1 MSYLLNNPFFG
12 IGLSILV
19 YGIGEYLYHK
29 TNRFV
34 LFQPLFFGM
43 LLGIG
48 LLVLIASILKAPV
61 QKVYEAYQVGGDWLF
76 WFVAPATVSFAVP
89 LYKRNDI
96 FKKHWDVIVIALAIG
111 LGLSL
116 FGIYGISRLLGLTD
130 AAIGAMLVQAATTAI
145 ALPVAESVG
154 GDQAIAAFAVILNSV
169 LIYALGDHFI
179 RWFKLHKNP
188 LGAGLGFGIAG
199 NAVGA
204 TKAIE
209 VSEAA
214 GATGAIAFVIAGIL
228 VNFMVP
234 GFAQLIGLG

>member
-1 MSYLLNNPFFG
+1 M
-12 IGLSILV
+12 GLASIYITKQIALCYSNRYFLV
-19 YGIGEYLYHK
+19 
-29 TNRFV
+29 
-34 LFQPLFFGM
+34 M

-130 AAIGAMLVQAATTAI
+130 AALGAMLVQAATTAI

-169 LIYALGDHFI
+169 LIYALGDLFYSLVQIAQESARCRVRI
-179 RWFKLHKNP
+179 RNCR
-188 LGAGLGFGIAG
+188 
-199 NAVGA
+199 
-204 TKAIE
+204 
-209 VSEAA
+209 
-214 GATGAIAFVIAGIL
+214 
-228 VNFMVP
+228 
-234 GFAQLIGLG
+234 

>member
-76 WFVAPATVSFAVP
+76 WFVAPP
-89 LYKRNDI
+89 
-96 FKKHWDVIVIALAIG
+96 
-111 LGLSL
+111 
-116 FGIYGISRLLGLTD
+116 SRLRCHYISVMISLRN
-130 AAIGAMLVQAATTAI
+130 IGMSL
-145 ALPVAESVG
+145 
-154 GDQAIAAFAVILNSV
+154 
-169 LIYALGDHFI
+169 
-179 RWFKLHKNP
+179 
-188 LGAGLGFGIAG
+188 
-199 NAVGA
+199 
-204 TKAIE
+204 
-209 VSEAA
+209 
-214 GATGAIAFVIAGIL
+214 
-228 VNFMVP
+228 
-234 GFAQLIGLG
+234 

>member
-61 QKVYEAYQVGGDWLF
+61 QKVYEA
-76 WFVAPATVSFAVP
+76 
-89 LYKRNDI
+89 
-96 FKKHWDVIVIALAIG
+96 
-111 LGLSL
+111 
-116 FGIYGISRLLGLTD
+116 
-130 AAIGAMLVQAATTAI
+130 TTAI

-179 RWFKLHKNP
+179 SWFKLHKNP

>member
-1 MSYLLNNPFFG
+1 M
-12 IGLSILV
+12 
-19 YGIGEYLYHK
+19 
-29 TNRFV
+29 
-34 LFQPLFFGM
+34 
-43 LLGIG
+43 
-48 LLVLIASILKAPV
+48 
-61 QKVYEAYQVGGDWLF
+61 
-76 WFVAPATVSFAVP
+76 
-89 LYKRNDI
+89 
-96 FKKHWDVIVIALAIG
+96 
-111 LGLSL
+111 
-116 FGIYGISRLLGLTD
+116 
-130 AAIGAMLVQAATTAI
+130 
-145 ALPVAESVG
+145 G

>member
-1 MSYLLNNPFFG
+1 VSYLLNNPFFG

-96 FKKHWDVIVIALAIG
+96 FKKHWDVIVIALA
-111 LGLSL
+111 
-116 FGIYGISRLLGLTD
+116 
-130 AAIGAMLVQAATTAI
+130 
-145 ALPVAESVG
+145 
-154 GDQAIAAFAVILNSV
+154 
-169 LIYALGDHFI
+169 
-179 RWFKLHKNP
+179 
-188 LGAGLGFGIAG
+188 
-199 NAVGA
+199 
-204 TKAIE
+204 
-209 VSEAA
+209 
-214 GATGAIAFVIAGIL
+214 
-228 VNFMVP
+228 
-234 GFAQLIGLG
+234 

>member
-130 AAIGAMLVQAATTAI
+130 AALGAMLVQAATTAI

-179 RWFKLHKNP
+179 RWFKLH
-188 LGAGLGFGIAG
+188 
-199 NAVGA
+199 
-204 TKAIE
+204 
-209 VSEAA
+209 
-214 GATGAIAFVIAGIL
+214 
-228 VNFMVP
+228 
-234 GFAQLIGLG
+234 

>member
-1 MSYLLNNPFFG
+1 MTYLVNNPFFG
-12 IGLSILV
+12 IGLSVFV

-29 TNRFV
+29 TKRFV

-43 LLGIG
+43 LLGMG
-48 LLVLIASILKAPV
+48 LIVVIAAVLKAPI
-61 QKVYEAYQVGGDWLF
+61 QKIYEAYQVGGDWLF

-96 FKKHWDVIVIALAIG
+96 FKKHWDVILVALF
-111 LGLSL
+111 LGLLVSL
-116 FGIYGISRLLGLTD
+116 FGIYAVSQLLGLTD
-130 AAIGAMLVQAATTAI
+130 AALGAMLVQAATTAI

-209 VSEAA
+209 VGEAA
-214 GATGAIAFVIAGIL
+214 GATGAIAFVVAGIL

-234 GFAQLIGLG
+234 GFASLIGLG

>member
-96 FKKHWDVIVIALAIG
+96 FKET
-111 LGLSL
+111 LGCHCDCVSDWVRLSL

-130 AAIGAMLVQAATTAI
+130 AALGAM
-145 ALPVAESVG
+145 
-154 GDQAIAAFAVILNSV
+154 
-169 LIYALGDHFI
+169 
-179 RWFKLHKNP
+179 
-188 LGAGLGFGIAG
+188 
-199 NAVGA
+199 
-204 TKAIE
+204 
-209 VSEAA
+209 
-214 GATGAIAFVIAGIL
+214 
-228 VNFMVP
+228 
-234 GFAQLIGLG
+234 

>member
-130 AAIGAMLVQAATTAI
+130 AA
-145 ALPVAESVG
+145 
-154 GDQAIAAFAVILNSV
+154 
-169 LIYALGDHFI
+169 LGDHFI

>member
-96 FKKHWDVIVIALAIG
+96 FKKHWDVIVIAL
-111 LGLSL
+111 GLSL

-130 AAIGAMLVQAATTAI
+130 AALGAMLVQAATTAI

>member
-1 MSYLLNNPFFG
+1 MNYLLNNPFFG
-12 IGLSILV
+12 IGLTVLV

-48 LLVLIASILKAPV
+48 LLVLIASALQAPLH
-61 QKVYEAYQVGGDWLF
+61 KVYQAYQIGGDWLF
-76 WFVAPATVSFAVP
+76 WLVAPATVSFAVP

-96 FKKHWDVIVIALAIG
+96 FKKHWDVILLALF
-111 LGLSL
+111 LGLLFSL
-116 FGIYGISRLLGLTD
+116 FGIYGVSRALNLTD
-130 AAIGAMLVQAATTAI
+130 EALGAMLVQAATTAI

-234 GFAQLIGLG
+234 VFARLVGLG

>member
-130 AAIGAMLVQAATTAI
+130 AALGAMLVQAATTAI

-169 LIYALGDHFI
+169 LIYAVGDHFI

-188 LGAGLGFGIAG
+188 LGAGLGFGI
-199 NAVGA
+199 A